1 MSERHAFMSEHQ
13 NQPPT
18 RKPSPV
24 ELKIDPKIPRSMV
37 INLYM
42 LGVMVLFSVGV
53 LMFADFEGKVVRVV
67 ATLLL
72 FGLFTLFA
80 AMDAARDKPARY
92 VQIGQ
97 FGHMY
102 MLALNLLLIWG
113 SLLAND
119 KSADIFGG
127 MGIFMNMLLLVGII
141 KVAIVIVQFFS
152 DFTLARQRGL
162 ALSALISSLALAVTG
177 VLFTLPIGL
186 NPFFTFTELYWK
198 LSVIVM
204 VVAAGAMSATGLLYN
219 FFKEKDVTVKP
230 SERRASAQTSP
241 PRYGDQRHDDAVSRE
256 QGSTFN
262 VPIDRAGQPQPVQQ
276 AVAPQPVT
284 APRQAPGYAPPAPTQ
299 QPTSQPQN
307 GQIAGP
313 PQFARPI
320 PGVQPWPVYPHG
332 MPLPANEHGRPDF
345 RALQH
350 IAGMYAEAERQW
362 YQ

>member
-1 MSERHAFMSEHQ
+1 
-13 NQPPT
+13 
-18 RKPSPV
+18 
-24 ELKIDPKIPRSMV
+24 MV

-42 LGVMVLFSVGV
+42 LGVTVLFSVAV

-80 AMDAARDKPARY
+80 ALDASRDKPARY

-102 MLALNLLLIWG
+102 MLALNLMLIWG
-113 SLLAND
+113 SLLAKGSSPD
-119 KSADIFGG
+119 VFGG
-127 MGIFMNMLLLVGII
+127 MGIFMNMLMLVAII
-141 KVAIVIVQFFS
+141 KVAIMVVQFFS
-152 DFTLARQRGL
+152 DFTLASQSGL
-162 ALSALISSLALAVTG
+162 AISARISSFALGFTG

-186 NPFFTFTELYWK
+186 NPFFTFTEAYWRIA
-198 LSVIVM
+198 VIVM

-219 FFKEKDVTVKP
+219 LFKEKDIPVNPK
-230 SERRASAQTSP
+230 EQNSAGQSSP
-241 PRYGDQRHDDAVSRE
+241 PRYGDQQNFAASRD
-256 QGSTFN
+256 QGTRFT
-262 VPIDRAGQPQPVQQ
+262 VPIERPVQPQPAQQ
-276 AVAPQPVT
+276 PAQAPQSATTVRQPPPYT
-284 APRQAPGYAPPAPTQ
+284 AQPQQVVQPP
-299 QPTSQPQN
+299 QPQN
-307 GQIAGP
+307 GQPVGP
-313 PQFARPI
+313 PQFARPV